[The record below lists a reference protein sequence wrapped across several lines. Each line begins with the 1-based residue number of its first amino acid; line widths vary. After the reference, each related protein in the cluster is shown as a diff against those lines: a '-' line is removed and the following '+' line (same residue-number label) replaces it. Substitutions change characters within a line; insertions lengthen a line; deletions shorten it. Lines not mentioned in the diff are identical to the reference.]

1 MAPRSILFL
10 IQSVYYLLVS
20 QGLKKKMILLI
31 LVSKLSYI
39 CCEITHTEKNV
50 AKIDGKYQKGFFL

>member
-1 MAPRSILFL
+1 
-10 IQSVYYLLVS
+10 
-20 QGLKKKMILLI
+20 MILLI

-50 AKIDGKYQKGFFL
+50 AKIDGKYQKGFFFVISVFKDLVYIAMSFTFFKGIDE